1 MVRVANQET
10 LNSFDSIYKTT
21 YNDISKYVV
30 CNCNNIEDVKD
41 ILQNIYIEVFN
52 CLNKNI
58 KVTKSYIIGIAKHK
72 VKDYYRFSYKYKIIS
87 LFAEKENKDFAET
100 IPDTFDLEEYTSK
113 KYDIDLVWKYIKKK
127 KVIISKIF
135 YLYFKLDLTIKE
147 ISECLNITESNT
159 KHYLYR
165 TLKELNKYLESKGDI

>member
-1 MVRVANQET
+1 MAKNET
-10 LNSFDSIYKTT
+10 LNKFDSLYKNT

-41 ILQNIYIEVFN
+41 ILQNIYIEVFKS
-52 CLNKNI
+52 LNKNT
-58 KVTKSYIIGIAKHK
+58 KVTKQYILGIAKNK
-72 VKDYYRFSYKYKIIS
+72 VKDYYRFAYKYKIVS
-87 LFAEKENKDFAET
+87 FFSSKENMDLEES
-100 IPDTFDLEEYTSK
+100 IPDNFNLEEYTSK
-113 KYDIDLVWKYIKKK
+113 KYDTELIWKYLKKK

-147 ISECLNITESNT
+147 ISSYLNITESNT

-165 TLKELNKYLESKGDI
+165 TLKELNKYLESEGDN